1 LDFIPVSTGFSTDG
15 IDLGSNNIK
24 AIRKPEVAVIF
35 GTGTNSEEA
44 GQVWFLLN
52 QQLNLSPTKLD
63 ISNLARA
70 PLNKYNTIIFVSG
83 SYAAVDKST
92 VQRIKNWITEGGTLI
107 TFKNA
112 ADWAIQ
118 QDLIKEKLFIDS
130 SDLKSKER
138 IDYVKQDVTEG
149 SRRINGGVFTADIDP
164 SNPIAFGLSNRKIF
178 FTKNSQTILLPAK
191 NKYATVAKYDAE
203 SYVGGYVS
211 KKNIAKINNTAA
223 ILISQEGAGKVI
235 SFADDPTYRSYWHGT
250 DRLLLNAIFFGYQV
264 QLGGGFQ
271 GGEEH

>member
-1 LDFIPVSTGFSTDG
+1 MTRDRSSQ
-15 IDLGSNNIK
+15 S
-24 AIRKPEVAVIF
+24 A
-35 GTGTNSEEA
+35 S
-44 GQVWFLLN
+44 LLN

-63 ISNLARA
+63 IANLARA
-70 PLNKYNTIIFVSG
+70 PLNKYKTIIFVSG
-83 SYAAVDKST
+83 TYAAVDKST
-92 VQRIKNWITEGGTLI
+92 VQRIKNWLTEGGTLI

-112 ADWAIQ
+112 AEWAIQ
-118 QDLIKEKLFIDS
+118 QELIKEKLFVDS
-130 SDLKSKER
+130 ADLKSKER

-164 SNPIAFGLSNRKIF
+164 SNPIAFGLGNRKIF
-178 FTKNSQTILLPAK
+178 FTKNSQTILLPSK
-191 NKYATVAKYDAE
+191 NKYGTVARYDAD

-223 ILISQEGAGKVI
+223 ILISQEGVGKVV

-250 DRLLLNAIFFGYQV
+250 DRLLLNAIFFGSQV

-271 GGEEH
+271 GGEEHE